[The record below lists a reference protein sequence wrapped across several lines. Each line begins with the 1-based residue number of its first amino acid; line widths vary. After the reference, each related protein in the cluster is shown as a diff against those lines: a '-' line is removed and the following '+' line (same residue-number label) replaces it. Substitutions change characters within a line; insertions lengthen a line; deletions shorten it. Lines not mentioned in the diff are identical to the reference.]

1 MTALQDWGLSIRPVD
16 PKGLKAII
24 CDALRSLTGDEP
36 AKAQEPQLTPHRG
49 VERC

>member
-1 MTALQDWGLSIRPVD
+1 MTALQDWLSIRSVD

-36 AKAQEPQLTPHRG
+36 AKAQETRLIRRG